1 MKTSKYRNSVI
12 AIIVLSIIVFFVP
25 QLVSSYI
32 MNVLIVGVCTYLCV
46 MSVYVLLGLCGQNSF
61 AQAGLW
67 GVGGY
72 ITANMTLK
80 LGLAPIPS
88 MLISVLGTALLC
100 FLLGFAFFRLREYYF
115 TFATIGL
122 MTILNSLFTN
132 WNEATGGAIG
142 MKDIP
147 DFGAFGMV
155 FTNDRQ
161 YLYLYFGIA
170 AIVFLLMKVLF
181 NSALGRSFMAIR
193 DNEIAA
199 NCMGVNSLLTKSIA
213 FGISGA
219 LCGLAGAMYA
229 FYAGYLSYPTFTYNQ
244 STLYLVMLMLGGTA
258 SPIGAVIGSMVII
271 LMQEWLRPLQEVMMF
286 IYGIGIIVLMIFQP
300 EGILGGVKTLY
311 AKHKSG
317 KKADITAQR
326 NL

>member
-1 MKTSKYRNSVI
+1 MKRNKYSVPLVVI
-12 AIIVLSIIVFFVP
+12 PILAVLVFFLP

-32 MNVLIVGVCTYLCV
+32 MNVLIVGMCTYLCV
-46 MSVYVLLGLCGQNSF
+46 MSVYVLLGMCGQNSF

-72 ITANMTLK
+72 ITANMTIK
-80 LGLAPIPS
+80 LGMAPIPA
-88 MLISVLGTALLC
+88 MLISVLGTAAMC
-100 FLLGFAFFRLREYYF
+100 FLLGFAFFRLKQYYF

-132 WNEATGGAIG
+132 WNEVTGGAIG
-142 MKDIP
+142 MKGIP
-147 DFGAFGMV
+147 KFSAFGFA
-155 FTNDRQ
+155 FTNDAQ
-161 YLYLYFGIA
+161 YLYLYFA
-170 AIVFLLMKVLF
+170 LSAIVFVLVKVLY

-213 FGISGA
+213 FGVSGA

-244 STLYLVMLMLGGTA
+244 STIYLVMMMLGGTI
-258 SPIGAVIGSMVII
+258 SPIGAVIGSFVII
-271 LMQEWLRPLQEVMMF
+271 MLQEWLRPLQEVMMF
-286 IYGIGIIVLMIFQP
+286 IYGVGIIVLMVFQP
-300 EGILGGVKTLY
+300 EGILGGVKSLNDKFRNR
-311 AKHKSG
+311 AKERV
-317 KKADITAQR
+317 KA
-326 NL
+326 

>member
-1 MKTSKYRNSVI
+1 MKLKKYRLTFI
-12 AIIVLSIIVFFVP
+12 AIAALMVFTYFLP
-25 QLVSSYI
+25 GMISSYI
-32 MNVLIVGVCTYLCV
+32 MNVLIVGTCTYLCC

-80 LGLAPIPS
+80 LGMKPIPA
-88 MLISVLGTALLC
+88 MFVAIIGTALIC
-100 FLLGFAFFRLREYYF
+100 FLLGFAFFRLKEYYF

-132 WNEATGGAIG
+132 WNEVTGGAIG

-147 DFGAFGMV
+147 EFSAFGV
-155 FTNDRQ
+155 TFSNDTQ
-161 YLYLYFGIA
+161 YLYLYF
-170 AIVFLLMKVLF
+170 AISAVAFILVKVLN
-181 NSALGRSFMAIR
+181 NSSLGRSFMAIR

-258 SPIGAVIGSMVII
+258 SPIGAVIGSLLIVM
-271 LMQEWLRPLQEVMMF
+271 LQEWLRPLQEVMMF
-286 IYGIGIIVLMIFQP
+286 IYGVGIIALMIFQP
-300 EGILGGVKTLY
+300 EGILGGVKALY
-311 AKHKSG
+311 EKLQNRR
-317 KKADITAQR
+317 KARTAA
-326 NL
+326 

>member
-1 MKTSKYRNSVI
+1 MKKSKYRLTFMVI
-12 AIIVLSIIVFFVP
+12 GLLAVLVAFLP
-25 QLVSSYI
+25 RLVSSYI
-32 MNVLIVGVCTYLCV
+32 MNVLIVGTCTYLCC

-80 LGLAPIPS
+80 LGLPPVAA
-88 MLISVLGTALLC
+88 MLISIAGTALIC
-100 FLLGFAFFRLREYYF
+100 FLLGFAFFRLKDYYF

-132 WNEATGGAIG
+132 WNEVTGGAIG

-147 DFGAFGMV
+147 EFGAFGV
-155 FTNDRQ
+155 SFSNDTQ
-161 YLYLYFGIA
+161 YLYFYFAIA
-170 AIVFLLMKVLF
+170 AVAFVLVKVLF
-181 NSALGRSFMAIR
+181 NSALGRSFMSIR

-258 SPIGAVIGSMVII
+258 SPVGAVIGSLLIVM
-271 LMQEWLRPLQEVMMF
+271 LQEWLRPLQEVMMF
-286 IYGIGIIVLMIFQP
+286 IYGVGIIVLMVFQP
-300 EGILGGVKTLY
+300 EGILGGVKALY
-311 AKHKSG
+311 DKIQNRRKTRTPA
-317 KKADITAQR
+317 
-326 NL
+326 

>member
-1 MKTSKYRNSVI
+1 MKKSKYRLTFMVI
-12 AIIVLSIIVFFVP
+12 GLLAVLVALLP
-25 QLVSSYI
+25 RLASSYI
-32 MNVLIVGVCTYLCV
+32 MNVLIVGTCTYLCC

-80 LGLAPIPS
+80 LGLPPIAA
-88 MLISVLGTALLC
+88 MLISIAGTALIC
-100 FLLGFAFFRLREYYF
+100 FLLGFAFFRLKDYYF

-132 WNEATGGAIG
+132 WNEVTGGAIG

-147 DFGAFGMV
+147 EFGAFGV
-155 FTNDRQ
+155 SFSNDTQ
-161 YLYLYFGIA
+161 YLYFYFAIA
-170 AIVFLLMKVLF
+170 AVAFVLVKVLF
-181 NSALGRSFMAIR
+181 NSALGRSFMSIR

-258 SPIGAVIGSMVII
+258 SPVGAVIGSLLIVM
-271 LMQEWLRPLQEVMMF
+271 LQEWLRPLQEVMMF
-286 IYGIGIIVLMIFQP
+286 IYGVGIIVLMVFQP
-300 EGILGGVKTLY
+300 EGILGGVKALY
-311 AKHKSG
+311 DKIQNRRKTRTPA
-317 KKADITAQR
+317 
-326 NL
+326 

>member
-1 MKTSKYRNSVI
+1 MKKSKYRLTFMVI
-12 AIIVLSIIVFFVP
+12 GLLAVLVALLP
-25 QLVSSYI
+25 RLVSSYI
-32 MNVLIVGVCTYLCV
+32 MNVLIVGTCTYLCC

-80 LGLAPIPS
+80 LGLPPIAA
-88 MLISVLGTALLC
+88 MLISIAGTALIC
-100 FLLGFAFFRLREYYF
+100 FLLGFAFFRLKDYYF

-132 WNEATGGAIG
+132 WNEVTGGAIG

-147 DFGAFGMV
+147 EFGAFGV
-155 FTNDRQ
+155 SFSNDTQ
-161 YLYLYFGIA
+161 YLYFYFAIA
-170 AIVFLLMKVLF
+170 AVAFVLVKVLF
-181 NSALGRSFMAIR
+181 NSALGRSFMSIR

-258 SPIGAVIGSMVII
+258 SPVGAVIGSLLIVM
-271 LMQEWLRPLQEVMMF
+271 LQEWLRPLQEVMMF
-286 IYGIGIIVLMIFQP
+286 IYGVGIIVLMVFQP
-300 EGILGGVKTLY
+300 EGILGGVKALY
-311 AKHKSG
+311 DKIQNRRKTRTPA
-317 KKADITAQR
+317 
-326 NL
+326 

>member
-1 MKTSKYRNSVI
+1 MKNGKYRLTFLVI
-12 AIIVLSIIVFFVP
+12 VALAVFTFFLP
-25 QLVSSYI
+25 EMVSSYI
-32 MNVLIVGVCTYLCV
+32 LNVLIVGCCTYLCC
-46 MSVYVLLGLCGQNSF
+46 MSVYVLLGMCGQNSF

-67 GVGGY
+67 GIGGY

-80 LGLAPIPS
+80 LGMSPVAAMVIA
-88 MLISVLGTALLC
+88 ILGTALIC
-100 FLLGFAFFRLREYYF
+100 FLLGFAFFRLKEYYF

-132 WNEATGGAIG
+132 WNKVTGGAIG

-147 DFGAFGMV
+147 EFSIFGFV
-155 FTNDRQ
+155 FSNDTQ
-161 YLYLYFGIA
+161 YLYLYFAISA
-170 AIVFLLMKVLF
+170 AVFVLIKRL
-181 NSALGRSFMAIR
+181 NQSALGRSFMAIR

-199 NCMGVNSLLTKSIA
+199 NCMGVNSLRTKSIA

-258 SPIGAVIGSMVII
+258 SPIGAVIGSLLIVM
-271 LMQEWLRPLQEVMMF
+271 LQEWLRPLQEVMMF
-286 IYGIGIIVLMIFQP
+286 IYGVGIIVLMIFQP
-300 EGILGGVKTLY
+300 EGILGGVKALY
-311 AKHKSG
+311 EKLQNR
-317 KKADITAQR
+317 KKARTAA
-326 NL
+326 

>member
-1 MKTSKYRNSVI
+1 MKKNNSLI
-12 AIIVLSIIVFFVP
+12 QSLIVLLLLSALVAFIP
-25 QLVSSYI
+25 ELVSSYI
-32 MNVLIVGVCTYLCV
+32 MNVLIVGTCTYLCV

-80 LGLAPIPS
+80 FGFAPVPA
-88 MLISVLGTALLC
+88 MLISIVGTALMC
-100 FLLGFAFFRLREYYF
+100 FLLGFAFFRLKEYYF

-132 WNEATGGAIG
+132 WNDVTGGAIG
-142 MKDIP
+142 MKGIP
-147 DFGAFGMV
+147 EFGIFSIT
-155 FTNDRQ
+155 FSNDRQ
-161 YLYLYFGIA
+161 YLYLYFAIA
-170 AIVFLLMKVLF
+170 VGTFLLIRALY

-199 NCMGVNSLLTKSIA
+199 NCIGVNSLLTKSIA

-258 SPIGAVIGSMVII
+258 SPVGAVIGSFVII
-271 LMQEWLRPLQEVMMF
+271 LLQEWLRPLQEVMMF
-286 IYGIGIIVLMIFQP
+286 IYGVGIIALMVFQP
-300 EGILGGVKTLY
+300 EGILGGVKALY
-311 AKHKSG
+311 AK
-317 KKADITAQR
+317 IR
-326 NL
+326 NHRKTRAAA

>member
-1 MKTSKYRNSVI
+1 MKISKYRNSVI

-132 WNEATGGAIG
+132 WNEVTGGAIG
-142 MKDIP
+142 
-147 DFGAFGMV
+147 
-155 FTNDRQ
+155 
-161 YLYLYFGIA
+161 
-170 AIVFLLMKVLF
+170 
-181 NSALGRSFMAIR
+181 
-193 DNEIAA
+193 
-199 NCMGVNSLLTKSIA
+199 
-213 FGISGA
+213 ISG
-219 LCGLAGAMYA
+219 LLPSC
-229 FYAGYLSYPTFTYNQ
+229 FC
-244 STLYLVMLMLGGTA
+244 
-258 SPIGAVIGSMVII
+258 
-271 LMQEWLRPLQEVMMF
+271 
-286 IYGIGIIVLMIFQP
+286 
-300 EGILGGVKTLY
+300 
-311 AKHKSG
+311 
-317 KKADITAQR
+317 
-326 NL
+326 

>member
-1 MKTSKYRNSVI
+1 MKSHQYRNSLFVI
-12 AIIVLSIIVFFVP
+12 LLMAVLVFFLP

-32 MNVLIVGVCTYLCV
+32 LNVLIVGMCTYLCV
-46 MSVYVLLGLCGQNSF
+46 MSVYVLLGMCGQNSF

-72 ITANMTLK
+72 ITANLTIK
-80 LGLAPIPS
+80 LGMAQIPS
-88 MLISVLGTALLC
+88 MLLSILGTALIC
-100 FLLGFAFFRLREYYF
+100 FVLGFAFFRLKQYYF

-132 WNEATGGAIG
+132 WNEGTGGAIG

-147 DFGAFGMV
+147 EFGVFGIT
-155 FTNDRQ
+155 FSNDTQ
-161 YLYLYFGIA
+161 YLYLYFGLCAIA
-170 AIVFLLMKVLF
+170 FLLIKVLY

-244 STLYLVMLMLGGTA
+244 STLYLVMLMLGGTM
-258 SPIGAVIGSMVII
+258 SPVGAVIGSFVII
-271 LMQEWLRPLQEVMMF
+271 MLQEWLRPLQEVMMF
-286 IYGIGIIVLMIFQP
+286 IYGVGIIVLMVFQP
-300 EGILGGVKTLY
+300 EGILGGVKSLY
-311 AKHKSG
+311 DKCKNRG
-317 KKADITAQR
+317 KARIEA
-326 NL
+326 